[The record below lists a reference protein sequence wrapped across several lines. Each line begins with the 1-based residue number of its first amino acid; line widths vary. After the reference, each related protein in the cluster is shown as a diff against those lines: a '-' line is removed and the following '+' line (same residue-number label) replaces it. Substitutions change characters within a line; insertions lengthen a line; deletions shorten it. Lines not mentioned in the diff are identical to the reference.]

1 MNGHNSL
8 VINNGLA
15 PELVNSD
22 KASAIHSLP
31 IVIYINQVMYIVY
44 IQEKKSPLFAA
55 LPSGYSIPY
64 VHKAKEQ

>member
-44 IQEKKSPLFAA
+44 IQEKKITPLCGFAEW
-55 LPSGYSIPY
+55 LQYTLCS
-64 VHKAKEQ
+64 